1 MEEEEDDDFRR
12 NPEKFWDDGQA
23 VKMLALV
30 CFLLSQWP
38 LLLWDSAEQG

>member
-23 VKMLALV
+23 AKMLAFV
-30 CFLLSQWP
+30 FLLFPWP
-38 LLLWDSAEQG
+38 SLL